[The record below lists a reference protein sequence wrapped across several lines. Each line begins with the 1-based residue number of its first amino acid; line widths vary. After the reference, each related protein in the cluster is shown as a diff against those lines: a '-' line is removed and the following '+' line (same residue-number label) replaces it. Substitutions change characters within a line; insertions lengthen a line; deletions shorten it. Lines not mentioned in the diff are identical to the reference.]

1 MVSTKSVALFA
12 LVAMA
17 GASSAFAD
25 KGEAAFGESGKAL
38 KSPKLKLDKHAKGEA
53 VAGEAL
59 KVKPA
64 KVRRFDGERR
74 KKEGARRERGGRKK
88 RREISWTTRK
98 NQHSRF
104 SPSLLL
110 LLVFSPLFS
119 TTGPRQEGQGRWRG
133 RGRGPQDEVQ
143 ACELIVL
150 VLEREGSERE
160 GGERERVFFFSKILL
175 TIIVLS
181 IPLLSQLFHRPRSPR
196 RALARL
202 PARP

>member
-133 RGRGPQDEVQ
+133 RGRGPQDEVDCPCFG
-143 ACELIVL
+143 ARGKR
-150 VLEREGSERE
+150 ERGR
-160 GGERERVFFFSKILL
+160 GEREFFFFSKILL

-181 IPLLSQLFHRPRSPR
+181 LPLLSQLFHRPRSPR